1 MKRSAK
7 SWVASE
13 GERTKAPI
21 RRLRCAIYTRK
32 SSEEGLE
39 QEFNSLDAQREAC
52 AAYIASQRAEG
63 WIALPAEYD
72 DGGFSGGTL
81 ERPALQRLLADIE
94 AGLVDVVVVY
104 KIDRLSR
111 SLMDFSKL
119 VEVFDRN
126 AVTFVSVTQSFNTTT
141 SMGRLT
147 LNILLSFAQFERE
160 VIGERIRDKFA
171 ASRKRGM
178 WMGGWTPLGYDVV
191 DRKLVVN
198 DAEAALVRV
207 VFERFLD
214 LGSATLVVRELQRQ
228 GARTKQGKAFDKG
241 ALYKL
246 LKNRVYVGE
255 AVHKGVSHPGEH
267 ETLVNRAIFERVQAV
282 LATNGRQRAAT
293 SRRQTPAL
301 LKGLL
306 FTAQGR
312 AMTPTHTRKGQRLY
326 RYYVAV
332 DVIRGRERDGSGE
345 AAVPVRLPADVV
357 ETATVREA
365 LRLIRQPEVVA
376 QAVRA
381 VRAEAPEVDEAEVVG
396 ALDRFW
402 EVWEALL
409 PAEQAR
415 VVRLLVERVEVHEE
429 GLAITLHA
437 AGLGQIA
444 REMLQQPLGAAT
456 RAAA

>member
-1 MKRSAK
+1 M
-7 SWVASE
+7 
-13 GERTKAPI
+13 
-21 RRLRCAIYTRK
+21 
-32 SSEEGLE
+32 
-39 QEFNSLDAQREAC
+39 
-52 AAYIASQRAEG
+52 
-63 WIALPAEYD
+63 
-72 DGGFSGGTL
+72 
-81 ERPALQRLLADIE
+81 
-94 AGLVDVVVVY
+94 
-104 KIDRLSR
+104 
-111 SLMDFSKL
+111 
-119 VEVFDRN
+119 
-126 AVTFVSVTQSFNTTT
+126 
-141 SMGRLT
+141 
-147 LNILLSFAQFERE
+147 
-160 VIGERIRDKFA
+160 
-171 ASRKRGM
+171 
-178 WMGGWTPLGYDVV
+178 
-191 DRKLVVN
+191 
-198 DAEAALVRV
+198 
-207 VFERFLD
+207 
-214 LGSATLVVRELQRQ
+214 RELQRQ